1 MSVERISPRHSAKSD
16 RILLAV
22 NVLILI
28 LLGVGV
34 PVFLVGRASN
44 DILLST
50 IAAYMI
56 VIGVM
61 ALVART
67 VYWLVEGIIRRG
79 TEAMQDADLTPSAI
93 IFLGFG
99 QNPLTPCRDF

>member
-56 VIGVM
+56 LIGIL
-61 ALVART
+61 ALVMRI
-67 VYWLVEGIIRRG
+67 VYWFAEVMVRRG
-79 TEAMQDADLTPSAI
+79 VESMTK
-93 IFLGFG
+93 
-99 QNPLTPCRDF
+99 

>member
-1 MSVERISPRHSAKSD
+1 MPDETISPTHPVKFN
-16 RILLAV
+16 RIRLAV

-44 DILLST
+44 DILLSM

-56 VIGVM
+56 LIGIL
-61 ALVART
+61 ALVMRIVFWFAE
-67 VYWLVEGIIRRG
+67 VMVRRG
-79 TEAMQDADLTPSAI
+79 VESMTK
-93 IFLGFG
+93 
-99 QNPLTPCRDF
+99 